1 MTIFLLDCCRTYRL
15 PASDGSPRSND
26 SSGLTAMVAN
36 VGSLIAF
43 ACAPGT
49 IAVDA
54 SEQKNGL
61 FTKYLLKHIPIPN
74 EDIRM
79 ILSDVTDGVMNES
92 NLKQCPYI
100 NAMLKQKYICLCEQL
115 SGEYQYFTSYEKE
128 CSI

>member
-1 MTIFLLDCCRTYRL
+1 M
-15 PASDGSPRSND
+15 A
-26 SSGLTAMVAN
+26 AN

-54 SEQKNGL
+54 LDQKNGL
-61 FTKYLLKHIPIPN
+61 FTKYLLRHIPTPN
-74 EDIRM
+74 EDILRV
-79 ILSDVTDGVMNES
+79 LTDVTREVMKES
-92 NLKQCPYI
+92 KTKQIPF
-100 NAMLKQKYICLCEQL
+100 LSVSLTQKDIFLCEQL

>member
-1 MTIFLLDCCRTYRL
+1 M
-15 PASDGSPRSND
+15 A
-26 SSGLTAMVAN
+26 AN

-54 SEQKNGL
+54 PGQKNGL
-61 FTKYLLKHIPIPN
+61 FTKYLLKLIPTPN

-79 ILSDVTDGVMNES
+79 VLTDVTDGVMNES
-92 NLKQCPYI
+92 NSKQCPYTS
-100 NAMLKQKYICLCEQL
+100 AMLRQRNIYLYEQL
-115 SGEYQYFTSYEKE
+115 SREYQYFTSYEKE